1 LRPDRRSLEDM
12 TVAADPD
19 PYYSLPALYGA
30 PAYARAPKAVPD
42 SERPL
47 DPDDLPIAA
56 HQTDE
61 ERALFESIRGL
72 LAIGSLPVPTAAGAR
87 GPMPAVP
94 VASPVFASA
103 VVARPE
109 IAELPALEVPVA
121 FAEAHA
127 PAMDPPV
134 EAAAASAPIEVAPA
148 IEADV
153 AATRLPAGDASLAT
167 ELASLATEPPS
178 LSADRSEPESAA
190 TITSNGAAMSSPGDV
205 SESRRAGILGFAVRF
220 GSRSK

>member
-30 PAYARAPKAVPD
+30 PAYARAPKAVPE

-72 LAIGSLPVPTAAGAR
+72 LAISSLPVPTAAGAR

-94 VASPVFASA
+94 VATPVLASA

-109 IAELPALEVPVA
+109 ISELPALEVPVA
-121 FAEAHA
+121 IAGAHA
-127 PAMDPPV
+127 LPEEPPV
-134 EAAAASAPIEVAPA
+134 EAAAAPVPIEVDPA

-153 AATRLPAGDASLAT
+153 PALRLPAGDASLASEPT
-167 ELASLATEPPS
+167 SLATEPAS
-178 LSADRSEPESAA
+178 LPADRLEPEGAA
-190 TITSNGAAMSSPGDV
+190 TITSSDAAMSSPGDV
-205 SESRRAGILGFAVRF
+205 SEGRRAGIRGFAVRF